1 MHVGNYDVSVCGW
14 EARYAGNGCHTVAHG
29 HTRGNYIAGMFSGTP
44 GGHNEQSGSFKGE
57 RDLKSTTI
65 FYFVCLDHEMCVP
78 DVAQS
83 IVIMSSGLA

>member
-44 GGHNEQSGSFKGE
+44 GGHNEQSGGFKGV
-57 RDLKSTTI
+57 RDLMS
-65 FYFVCLDHEMCVP
+65 VSMCCL
-78 DVAQS
+78 
-83 IVIMSSGLA
+83 L